1 MSYSKNDDFEDQLT
15 EALNKGQ
22 TSLNPEVEQILQKL
36 LKENQLTKALDE
48 KTNKTYKTSLNPEEE
63 AFLQYL
69 LKEEQALILRLQTL
83 AANRKAFAGVKG
95 GGKKRTIRKKNR
107 KGRRTMQRKNR
118 TRIHKKARKSMKRKT
133 SRRK

>member
-1 MSYSKNDDFEDQLT
+1 MSDSKTNSSDSDFEDQLT
-15 EALNKGQ
+15 EALNERQ
-22 TSLNPEVEQILQKL
+22 SSLEPEYEEILQNL
-36 LKENQLTKALDE
+36 LKEQAERDSE
-48 KTNKTYKTSLNPEEE
+48 K
-63 AFLQYL
+63 
-69 LKEEQALILRLQTL
+69 QALIVRLRTL
-83 AANRKAFAGVKG
+83 AANRKAFAGVKD